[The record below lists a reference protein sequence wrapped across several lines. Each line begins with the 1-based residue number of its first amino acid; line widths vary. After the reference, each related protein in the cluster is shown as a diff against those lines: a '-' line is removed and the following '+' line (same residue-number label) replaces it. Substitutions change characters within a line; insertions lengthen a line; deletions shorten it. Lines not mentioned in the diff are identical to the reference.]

1 MIKVISSEKTV
12 EWFKALSETH
22 IYFNLTGGLGNQ
34 LFGLSEAF
42 NLHRIYQKPVYLDVS
57 NIQHAIQK
65 EPEWL
70 NHISAQG
77 WSETVIIE
85 ELAEPTVKREKQN
98 LKELSNREIASTKA
112 SLFEGWRFNYHR
124 VLESGLF
131 VPNKNPFIEENLD
144 KKDEIALHFRGGDYS
159 NAKGIGILTQDFYQK
174 ALKEI
179 GGFNDT
185 IEIYTDDLRT
195 AKETLEP
202 LLKSIPHTYSNEE
215 SPIRILNAFST
226 SKKFIASNSTLSWWG
241 IYFAQNQKTI
251 MPTPFYLQGELRAR
265 DIRIPNPSITE
276 VNRYRNQLQQIESF
290 IYWKIQGAV
299 KKLFK

>member
-1 MIKVISSEKTV
+1 MIKVISSEESV
-12 EWFKALSETH
+12 NWFKELIYTH

-57 NIQHAIQK
+57 NIQHSTQK
-65 EPEWL
+65 KPEWL
-70 NHISAQG
+70 NYISSQG
-77 WSETVIIE
+77 WSETVVIE
-85 ELAEPTVKREKQN
+85 ELAEPTAKREKQN
-98 LKELSNREIASTKA
+98 LIKLNNRELASTKA

-131 VPNKNPFIEENLD
+131 VPNKNPFI
-144 KKDEIALHFRGGDYS
+144 DESLNKHDGITLHFRGGDYS
-159 NAKGIGILTQDFYQK
+159 NAKGIGILTHAFYQK

-179 GGFNDT
+179 GAFNDS

-202 LLKSIPHTYSNEE
+202 LLKSRSHTYSDEK
-215 SPIRILNAFST
+215 SPIRILNAFSG

-241 IYFAQNQKTI
+241 IYFAQNQKTVV
-251 MPTPFYLQGELRAR
+251 PKPFYLQGGLRMI
-265 DIRIPNPSITE
+265 DIRIPGPSITE
-276 VNRYRNQLQQIESF
+276 INRHKNKLQQIESF
-290 IYWKIQGAV
+290 LYWKIQGLL